1 MDTSTILEIRDVLLL
16 FGKSIALNKVS
27 LQITK
32 GHIHGLIGPNGA
44 GKTSVL
50 NCVSGI
56 YHPSKGHIL
65 FKGREITDLKPYARQ
80 KLGLGRT
87 FQNVEIFTGMTVL
100 DCLMFGRHLHSKY
113 NILAAGFYKVWAE
126 REEVRNRRVVEEIVD
141 FLEIENIRDAI
152 ARSLPYGLQ
161 KRVSLGIALALE
173 PELLLLDEPMAGLNL
188 EEREDMVRFI
198 VDINEEKGI
207 TVLIVEHDMGVVMD
221 ISHDI
226 TVLNFGNKICE
237 GKPEVVQS
245 DPAVIKAYLGGDSFT
260 QN

>member
-1 MDTSTILEIRDVLLL
+1 MDINTILEIRDVSIH
-16 FGKSIALNKVS
+16 FGKSIALNDVS
-27 LQITK
+27 FQITK

-50 NCVSGI
+50 NCISGI
-56 YHPSKGHIL
+56 YHPSKGHII
-65 FKGREITDLKPYARQ
+65 FKGGEITHLKPYVRQ
-80 KLGLGRT
+80 KLGIGRT
-87 FQNVEIFTGMTVL
+87 FQNVEIFAGMTVL

-113 NILAAGFYKVWAE
+113 NILSAGLFKGWAE
-126 REEVRNRRVVEEIVD
+126 REEIKNRRVVEEIVD

-161 KRVSLGIALALE
+161 KRVSLGIALALS
-173 PELLLLDEPMAGLNL
+173 PEILLLDEPMAGLNL

-237 GKPEVVQS
+237 GKTEVVQS

-260 QN
+260 HN